1 MLQSNNDQNSLKVS
15 ISCSA
20 IMELLKFFT
29 VILFQSIHLDF
40 TNACSESPCIDEM
53 IGNAYCEEW
62 NNIEEC
68 NYDNGMFI
76 SNNVPI

>member
-1 MLQSNNDQNSLKVS
+1 MKFC
-15 ISCSA
+15 ISCSTV
-20 IMELLKFFT
+20 MELLNFFT
-29 VILFQSIHLDF
+29 FVVFQSIHLEL
-40 TNACSESPCIDEM
+40 AYSESPCIDEM

-76 SNNVPI
+76 FCIVLHF